1 MSTDAGRRRV
11 DERQILGGA
20 EGASGPFGSTA
31 PGQKPADIGVV
42 KSLDGEETG
51 MSQQEPPE
59 RESGDGEKAEDLRSR
74 EVTEGVE
81 RAPHR
86 AMFRA
91 MGFDDEDLAS
101 PMVGVANPAAD
112 VTPCNVH
119 LDDVAEAAIDGVDE
133 AGGMPIEFGTI
144 TISDA
149 ISMGTE
155 GMKASLVSRELIADS
170 VELVSFGER
179 MDGLVTVGGCDKN
192 MPGMMM
198 AAIRTDLPSVFLYGG
213 SIMPGEHEGREITIQ
228 NVFEGVGAVAEGE
241 MSREELDEMER
252 NACPG
257 AGSCGGMFT
266 ANTMASI
273 SETIGFA
280 PLGSSSPPAEDE
292 DRYEVARRSGELAVE
307 AVQEGRSPSEF
318 LSGESFE
325 NAIALQVAV
334 GGSTNAVLHL
344 LAMAAEADV
353 DLDVETFNEI
363 SARTPKIADLQPGG
377 ERVMNDL
384 HEVGGVPVVLR
395 ELLDAD
401 LLHGDALTVT
411 GETVAEAIERVD
423 PPRIADLDADFLY
436 TVDDPIHERG
446 AIRILTGNLA
456 PDGAVIKIT
465 GEDHLRHEGPVR
477 VFEEEE
483 NAMEYVQE
491 GRVES
496 GDVLCIRNEGP
507 RGGPGMREMLGV
519 TSAVAGQGHAD
530 DVALFTDGRFSGATR
545 GFSIGH
551 VAPEAFV
558 GGPIA
563 ALEDGDRVTID
574 VDALELSVDLSEE
587 ELERRLE
594 ARDQPEPAYT
604 DGVLAKY
611 GQAFGLAANGAV
623 TNPGAKRDR

>member
-1 MSTDAGRRRV
+1 MSKQDGRKQGK
-11 DERQILGGA
+11 D
-20 EGASGPFGSTA
+20 P
-31 PGQKPADIGVV
+31 
-42 KSLDGEETG
+42 
-51 MSQQEPPE
+51 
-59 RESGDGEKAEDLRSR
+59 DLPSS
-74 EVTEGVE
+74 EVTEGTE

-91 MGFDDEDLAS
+91 MGYDDEDLSS
-101 PMVGVANPAAD
+101 PMIGVANPAAD
-112 VTPCNVH
+112 ITPCNVH
-119 LDDVAEAAIDGVDE
+119 LDDVADSAYEGIDD

-149 ISMGTE
+149 VSMGTE
-155 GMKASLVSRELIADS
+155 GMKASLISREIIADS

-179 MDGLVTVGGCDKN
+179 MDGLVTIGGCDKN

-198 AAIRTDLPSVFLYGG
+198 ASIRTDLPSVFLYGG
-213 SIMPGEHEGREITIQ
+213 SIMPGEHDGREITIQ
-228 NVFEGVGAVAEGE
+228 NVFEGVGAVSDGE
-241 MSREELDEMER
+241 MSEDELDEMER
-252 NACPG
+252 HACPG

-273 SETIGFA
+273 SEALGFA
-280 PLGSSSPPAEDE
+280 PLGSASPPAEHE
-292 DRYEVARRSGELAVE
+292 SRYEVARRAGKVAVDVVGE
-307 AVQEGRSPSEF
+307 RRRPSDF
-318 LSGESFE
+318 LSRDSFE

-344 LAMAAEADV
+344 LALAAEAGV
-353 DLDVETFNEI
+353 DLDIETFNEI

-384 HEVGGVPVVLR
+384 HEVGGVPVVLAA
-395 ELLDAD
+395 LHDAG

-411 GETVAEAIERVD
+411 GNTISEELDRID
-423 PPRIADLDADFLY
+423 PPAIGELDADYLY
-436 TVDDPIHERG
+436 PVEDPVHERG

-465 GEDHLRHEGPVR
+465 GEDHLHHEGPVR
-477 VFEEEE
+477 VFEQEE
-483 NAMEYVQE
+483 NAMEYVQD
-491 GRVES
+491 GHVES
-496 GDVLCIRNEGP
+496 GDVICIRNEGP

-563 ALEDGDRVTID
+563 ALEDGDVVTID
-574 VDALELSVDLSEE
+574 IDSTELSVDLSDEE
-587 ELERRLE
+587 IEQRVADYDPELT
-594 ARDQPEPAYT
+594 YT
-604 DGVLAKY
+604 SGVLAKY
-611 GQAFGLAANGAV
+611 HRDFGSAANGAV
-623 TNPGAKRDR
+623 TNPGVTWD

>member
-1 MSTDAGRRRV
+1 MSDQERRT
-11 DERQILGGA
+11 E
-20 EGASGPFGSTA
+20 
-31 PGQKPADIGVV
+31 KPADLP
-42 KSLDGEETG
+42 SN
-51 MSQQEPPE
+51 
-59 RESGDGEKAEDLRSR
+59 
-74 EVTEGVE
+74 EVTRGTE

-91 MGFDDEDLAS
+91 MGYDDEDLAS

-112 VTPCNVH
+112 ITPCNVH
-119 LDDVAEAAIDGVDE
+119 LDDVADAAYEGIDGGE
-133 AGGMPIEFGTI
+133 GMPIEFGTI

-155 GMKASLVSRELIADS
+155 GMKASLISREVIADS
-170 VELVSFGER
+170 VELVAFGER
-179 MDGLVTVGGCDKN
+179 MDGLVTIGGCDKN

-213 SIMPGEHEGREITIQ
+213 SILPGQHEGREVTIQ
-228 NVFEGVGAVAEGE
+228 NVFEGVGAVADGE
-241 MSREELDEMER
+241 MTEAELDDLER
-252 NACPG
+252 HACPG

-273 SETIGFA
+273 SEALGFA
-280 PLGSSSPPAEDE
+280 PLGSAGPPAED
-292 DRYEVARRSGELAVE
+292 DSRYRVARESGALAVE
-307 AVQEGRSPSEF
+307 VVRERRRPSEF
-318 LSGESFE
+318 LTVESFE

-344 LAMAAEADV
+344 LAMAAEAGI
-353 DLDVETFNEI
+353 DLDIADFNRI

-377 ERVMNDL
+377 EKVMNDL

-395 ELLDAD
+395 ELNAAG
-401 LLHGDALTVT
+401 LLHGDALTVSGDT
-411 GETVAEAIERVD
+411 LGEELAALD
-423 PPRIADLDADFLY
+423 PPTIADLDVDFLH
-436 TVDDPIHERG
+436 TVEDPIHERG

-465 GEDHLRHEGPVR
+465 GEDHLHHEGPVR
-477 VFEEEE
+477 VFESEEP
-483 NAMEYVQE
+483 AMQYVQE
-491 GRVES
+491 GHVET
-496 GDVLCIRNEGP
+496 GDVICIRNEGP

-519 TSAVAGQGHAD
+519 TSAVAGQGHAE

-551 VAPEAFV
+551 VAPEAYV

-563 ALEDGDRVTID
+563 ALEDGDVVTID
-574 VDALELSVDLSEE
+574 VDDLSLSVDLTDDEIMD
-587 ELERRLE
+587 RL
-594 ARDQPEPAYT
+594 ADHDPEPPYG

-611 GQAFGLAANGAV
+611 TRDFGSAANGAV
-623 TNPGAKRDR
+623 TNPGVQWD

>member
-1 MSTDAGRRRV
+1 MSSDTEFDYGK
-11 DERQILGGA
+11 DE
-20 EGASGPFGSTA
+20 E
-31 PGQKPADIGVV
+31 
-42 KSLDGEETG
+42 
-51 MSQQEPPE
+51 
-59 RESGDGEKAEDLRSR
+59 LRSR
-74 EVTEGVE
+74 EVTEGADK
-81 RAPHR
+81 APHR

-91 MGFDDEDLAS
+91 MGFDDEDFGA
-101 PMVGVANPAAD
+101 PMIGVPNPAAD
-112 VTPCNVH
+112 ITPCNVH
-119 LDDVAEAAIDGVDE
+119 LDDVADAALEGVDE
-133 AGGMPIEFGTI
+133 TGGMPIEFGTI

-155 GMKASLVSRELIADS
+155 GMKASLISREVIADS

-179 MDGLVTVGGCDKN
+179 MDGLVTIGGCDKN

-213 SIMPGEHEGREITIQ
+213 SIMPGEHEGREITVQ
-228 NVFEGVGAVAEGE
+228 NLFEGVGAVADGE
-241 MSREELDEMER
+241 MSPDELDEMER

-273 SETIGFA
+273 SEAIGFA
-280 PLGSSSPPAEDE
+280 PLGSASPPAEAE
-292 DRYEVARRSGELAVE
+292 SRYEVAREAGEIAVE
-307 AVQEGRSPSEF
+307 AVEAGRKPSDF
-318 LSGESFE
+318 LSEASFE

-344 LAMAAEADV
+344 LAMAAEAGV
-353 DLDVETFNEI
+353 DLDIETFNEI
-363 SARTPKIADLQPGG
+363 SARTPKIANLQPGG

-395 ELLDAD
+395 ELLEAD

-411 GETVAEAIERVD
+411 GETMAEAIERVD
-423 PPRIADLDADFLY
+423 PPAISDLDADFLH

-456 PDGAVIKIT
+456 PEGAVIKIT
-465 GEDHLRHEGPVR
+465 GEDHLHHEGPVR
-477 VFEEEE
+477 IFEREEE
-483 NAMEYVQE
+483 AMAYVQE
-491 GRVES
+491 GNVES
-496 GDVLCIRNEGP
+496 GDVIGIRNEGP

-519 TSAVAGQGHAD
+519 TSAVAGQGHAE

-551 VAPEAFV
+551 VAPEAAA

-563 ALEDGDRVTID
+563 ALEDGDTITID
-574 VDALELSVDLSEE
+574 IDDLELSVDLSDEE
-587 ELERRLE
+587 IEQRLADRE
-594 ARDQPEPAYT
+594 QPDRQYT
-604 DGVLAKY
+604 SGVLAKY
-611 GQAFGLAANGAV
+611 GQAFGSAANGAV
-623 TNPGAKRDR
+623 TNPGVKDE

>member
-1 MSTDAGRRRV
+1 
-11 DERQILGGA
+11 
-20 EGASGPFGSTA
+20 
-31 PGQKPADIGVV
+31 
-42 KSLDGEETG
+42 
-51 MSQQEPPE
+51 MSQQPE
-59 RESGDGEKAEDLRSR
+59 QRSPAEGKPDDLPSN

-91 MGFDDEDLAS
+91 MGYDDEDFDS
-101 PMVGVANPAAD
+101 PMIGVANPAAD
-112 VTPCNVH
+112 ITPCNVH
-119 LDDVAEAAIDGVDE
+119 LDDVAGSAYDAVDE

-155 GMKASLVSRELIADS
+155 GMKASLISREVIADS
-170 VELVSFGER
+170 VELVAFGER
-179 MDGLVTVGGCDKN
+179 MDGLVTIGGCDKN

-213 SIMPGEHEGREITIQ
+213 SIMPGEHEGREITVQ
-228 NVFEGVGAVAEGE
+228 NLFEGVGAVADGE

-280 PLGSSSPPAEDE
+280 PLGSSSPLAEDE
-292 DRYEVARRSGELAVE
+292 DRYEVARESGELAVE
-307 AVQEGRSPSEF
+307 AVEERRKPSDF
-318 LSGESFE
+318 LTKESFE

-344 LAMAAEADV
+344 LAMAAEAGV
-353 DLDVETFNEI
+353 DLDIEEFNEI

-377 ERVMNDL
+377 ERVMKDL

-395 ELLDAD
+395 ELLEAD

-411 GETVAEAIERVD
+411 GETIAEGLERIDPPAIE
-423 PPRIADLDADFLY
+423 DLDADFLN
-436 TVDDPIHERG
+436 TVDEPIHERG

-465 GEDHLRHEGPVR
+465 GEDHLHHEGPVR
-477 VFEEEE
+477 IFEEEE
-483 NAMEYVQE
+483 NAMAYVQE
-491 GRVES
+491 GHVES
-496 GDVLCIRNEGP
+496 GDVIGIRNEGP
-507 RGGPGMREMLGV
+507 QGGPGMREMLGV
-519 TSAVAGQGHAD
+519 TSAVAGQGHAE

-551 VAPEAFV
+551 VAPEAAV

-563 ALEDGDRVTID
+563 ALEDGDTITID
-574 VDALELSVDLSEE
+574 IDDHELSVDLTDE
-587 ELERRLE
+587 ELEQRLE
-594 ARDQPEPAYT
+594 ERDEPEPNYT
-604 DGVLAKY
+604 TGVLAKY
-611 GQAFGLAANGAV
+611 GQMFGSAANGAV
-623 TNPGAKRDR
+623 TNPGAKQD

>member
-1 MSTDAGRRRV
+1 MSHQEPEPRD
-11 DERQILGGA
+11 DER
-20 EGASGPFGSTA
+20 EGAP
-31 PGQKPADIGVV
+31 
-42 KSLDGEETG
+42 
-51 MSQQEPPE
+51 
-59 RESGDGEKAEDLRSR
+59 GEKPDDLPSS
-74 EVTEGVE
+74 EVTEGTDK
-81 RAPHR
+81 APHR

-91 MGFDDEDLAS
+91 MGYDDEDLSS
-101 PMVGVANPAAD
+101 PMIGVANPAAD
-112 VTPCNVH
+112 ITPCNVH
-119 LDDVAEAAIDGVDE
+119 LDDVADAAYEGIDE
-133 AGGMPIEFGTI
+133 SGGMPIEFGTI

-155 GMKASLVSRELIADS
+155 GMKASLISRELIADS

-179 MDGLVTVGGCDKN
+179 MDGLVTIGGCDKN

-213 SIMPGEHEGREITIQ
+213 SIMPGEHDGREITIQ
-228 NVFEGVGAVAEGE
+228 NMFEGVGAVADGE
-241 MSREELDEMER
+241 MTEDELYEMEQQ
-252 NACPG
+252 ACPG

-273 SETIGFA
+273 SEALGFA
-280 PLGSSSPPAEDE
+280 PLGSASPPAEDE
-292 DRYEVARRSGELAVE
+292 ARYEVAREAGELATEVVE
-307 AVQEGRSPSEF
+307 ARRSPSDF
-318 LSGESFE
+318 LSRESFE

-353 DLDVETFNEI
+353 DLDIEDFNEI
-363 SARTPKIADLQPGG
+363 SQRTPKIADLQPGG

-384 HEVGGVPVVLR
+384 HEVGGVPVVLNALY
-395 ELLDAD
+395 EAD

-411 GETVAEAIERVD
+411 GNTIGEELEADDPPAIE
-423 PPRIADLDADFLY
+423 DLDVDYLY
-436 TVDDPIHERG
+436 TVDEPKNEQG

-477 VFEEEE
+477 IFDEESE
-483 NAMEYVQE
+483 AMKYVQE
-491 GRVES
+491 GNVES
-496 GDVLCIRNEGP
+496 GDVIGIRNEGP

-519 TSAVAGQGHAD
+519 TSAVAGQGHAE

-563 ALEDGDRVTID
+563 ALEDGDTITID
-574 VDALELSVDLSEE
+574 VDELELSVDLTDEE
-587 ELERRLE
+587 IEERLE
-594 ARDQPEPAYT
+594 DYDPEPTY
-604 DGVLAKY
+604 DNGVLAKY
-611 GQAFGLAANGAV
+611 HRDFGSAANGAV
-623 TNPGAKRDR
+623 TNPGVQWE